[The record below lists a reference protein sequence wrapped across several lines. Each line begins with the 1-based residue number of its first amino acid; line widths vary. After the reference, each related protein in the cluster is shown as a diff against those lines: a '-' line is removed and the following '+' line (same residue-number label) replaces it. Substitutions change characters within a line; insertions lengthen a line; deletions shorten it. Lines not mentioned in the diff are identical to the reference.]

1 MKLSYNWLKE
11 YVPLPDKVQETA
23 DTLTLIGLEEEETK
37 HIGTSLDQIIAG
49 EIRSVSPHPNADR
62 LSICTVFDGEKE
74 LQIVCG
80 AKNVEKGQKVPI
92 APVNSTLPIQDDEGR
107 PIKIKKSK
115 LRGVVSEGMICAEDE
130 LGISDDHAG
139 IMVLPSNTQPG
150 VPLSQLISSY
160 QDSVIEIAIT
170 PNRPD
175 ATSHIGVARDLS
187 AKWGVPL
194 SVPNIAVPEQ
204 VASQGTNFTISIED
218 PEKCSRYVGVVM
230 ENIQVSPSPAWLK
243 NRLEAIGLRSINN
256 IVDVTNYVMY
266 EWGQPLHA
274 FDADNLQGSSI
285 HVKSFEETREFTTLD
300 GVTRKV
306 PSGSLFIC
314 DDEQAVAIAGV
325 MGGENSEVSDS
336 TTTIVLESAY
346 FDPSTIRKCSK
357 QLSLQTDASYRFERG
372 IDSNNQLTAAYRAAE
387 LISEMVPD
395 ARVTET
401 IDQHPLPKQPLE
413 LSLRVSRV
421 HQILG
426 VEIGEEWILDHL
438 NKLEITSKPSGP
450 GMIKCQIPSFRPDI
464 EREIDLVEEIGR
476 LYDYNNIPS
485 PTGGIQLSS
494 RPFSDWELDKQK
506 IIQTLVGLGFNEIY
520 SNSLISEAEATQF
533 GNLEQMVSTLNP
545 LTKDMTTLRPS
556 LLPGFLKASSYN
568 KNRNAKGV
576 RFFEMGNVFFSDKQ
590 GNYHKGIGEQTHMLM
605 GVAGQKQEDHWLNP
619 SAEYTFMDLKASIQ
633 SLWSSL
639 GLVHRIKEKL
649 DGQNRLQYFIEKDLI
664 GSLSKVNETLRTIYE
679 LDEAVYFA
687 EFNVQLIHKALRK
700 VGEASF
706 SKIPKF
712 PGIEYDIAL
721 IMDREIAAGTIQ
733 ADIGRLATKLLS
745 KISIFDVYEGKNIPE
760 NKKSIAFRLVFIDP
774 NKTLNLSDIEPLI
787 DKVVRSLNKKY
798 NIELRS

>member
-23 DTLTLIGLEEEETK
+23 DTLTLIGLEEEETQ
-37 HIGTSLDQIIAG
+37 HIGTSLDQIIVG
-49 EIRSVSPHPNADR
+49 EIRSVGPHPNADR

-80 AKNVEKGQKVPI
+80 AKNVAKGQKVPV

-139 IMVLPSNTQPG
+139 IMVLPSNTEPG
-150 VPLSQLISSY
+150 VSLSQLVSSY

-194 SVPNIAVPEQ
+194 SVPNIAIPEQ

-274 FDADNLQGSSI
+274 FDADNLKGSAI
-285 HVKSFEETREFTTLD
+285 HVKSFEESREFTTLD

-325 MGGENSEVSDS
+325 MGGENSEVSES
-336 TTTIVLESAY
+336 TSTIVLESAY

-372 IDSNNQLTAAYRAAE
+372 IDSNNQLIAAFRAAE
-387 LISEMVPD
+387 LISEMVPE

-401 IDQHPLPKQPLE
+401 IDQHPLPKQPVE

-426 VEIGEEWILDHL
+426 VEIDEEWILDRL
-438 NKLEITSKPSGP
+438 NKLEIKSKPSNP
-450 GMIKCQIPSFRPDI
+450 GIIECQIPSFRPDI

-485 PTGGIQLSS
+485 PTGGIKLSS

-520 SNSLISEAEATQF
+520 SNSLISEAEASQF
-533 GNLEQMVSTLNP
+533 GNLEQMVATLNP

-576 RFFEMGNVFFSDKQ
+576 RFFEMGNVFFSDEH
-590 GNYHKGIGEQTHMLM
+590 GSYHKGIGEQTHMLI

-639 GLVHRIKEKL
+639 GLGHRIKEKL
-649 DGQNRLQYFIEKDLI
+649 DGQNRVQYFIGKDLI

-687 EFNVQLIHKALRK
+687 EFNIQLIHKALRK

-706 SKIPKF
+706 TKIPKY

-721 IMDREIAAGTIQ
+721 VMDKEIAAGTIQ
-733 ADIGRLATKLLS
+733 TEIGQMATKLLN
-745 KISIFDVYEGKNIPE
+745 KISVFDVYEGKNIPE
-760 NKKSIAFRLVFIDP
+760 NKKSIAYRLYFMDP
-774 NKTLNLSDIEPLI
+774 NKTLNLSDIEPII

-798 NIELRS
+798 NIVLRS